1 MIQKSVDCDSS
12 DSEIRTETETV
23 TEVTEVTEADENSD
37 KRDQNEIRTE
47 HQRRQPNR

>member
-12 DSEIRTETETV
+12 DSEIRTETE
-23 TEVTEVTEADENSD
+23 TEVTEADENSD

>member
-12 DSEIRTETETV
+12 DSEIRTETET
-23 TEVTEVTEADENSD
+23 VTEADENSD

>member
-12 DSEIRTETETV
+12 DSEIRTETV
-23 TEVTEVTEADENSD
+23 TETVTEVTEADENSD